1 MRIAA
6 LILILLTS
14 GLSLQAENRAVS
26 VDFFI
31 LLDVSLSMDGA
42 PIRDARDFTA
52 QNIIGALVQP
62 QDWLCLIQFWG
73 ETEILWQDTIQS
85 QADIY
90 QLVRT
95 LAGIS
100 ADGRFTDIGAA
111 LDYMSKILDERG
123 HPERPKYILL
133 ITDEIQ
139 EASAGSRYYA
149 PDNKLSHIMLD
160 YVHRIDRGLYKVITI
175 GYPKQDEIEES
186 ARTLYELLS
195 NPPVRPA
202 SVLPGAPP
210 GTTVISEE
218 NPLSTTL
225 SGETARNSDEDTKTS
240 AEPGTD
246 STETK
251 QGKSPLLYILLPAS
265 FLGIALCIL
274 LLVVVPALRRRK
286 RATKHQEESNGDN

>member
-31 LLDVSLSMDGA
+31 LLDVSLSMEGA

-62 QDWLCLIQFWG
+62 QDWLCLIKFWG
-73 ETEILWQDTIQS
+73 ESEILWQDTIQS
-85 QADIY
+85 QADTY
-90 QLVRT
+90 QLIRT
-95 LAGIS
+95 LGGIS
-100 ADGRFTDIGAA
+100 ADGRFTDIGTA
-111 LDYMSKILDERG
+111 LDFMGKILEERG
-123 HPERPKYILL
+123 RPERPKYILL

-139 EASAGSRYYA
+139 EAPVGSRYYA
-149 PDNKLSHIMLD
+149 PDNKLNHTMLD

-195 NPPVRPA
+195 NPPLRPA
-202 SVLPGAPP
+202 VVLPGAPP
-210 GTTVISEE
+210 GTTVITNE
-218 NPLSTTL
+218 NPLSAVSE
-225 SGETARNSDEDTKTS
+225 SGKTEDNTAGAATGTAGSPDTEDTK
-240 AEPGTD
+240 
-246 STETK
+246 
-251 QGKSPLLYILLPAS
+251 QGASMLLLILLPAL
-265 FLGIALCIL
+265 FLAVLVCIL
-274 LLVVVPALRRRK
+274 VLIVIPGLRRKK
-286 RATKHQEESNGDN
+286 RAAKHQEEPNGDH